1 MQAQTFR
8 FDSTRLLRGLV
19 ALVALA
25 SFPMVLFLM
34 GHGDTTLYVILSVL
48 CAAYL
53 GTVVYT
59 FLRFRLEL
67 DEKELRCRGRT
78 RSRTIQLDQIER
90 FTIRAGR
97 DKGTRFMG
105 PAPFREL
112 VLYAGKRP
120 VVISSLPLGESA
132 FDQLVQLIS
141 ERLPDLEQVS

>member
-1 MQAQTFR
+1 MKARTFR
-8 FDSTRLLRGLV
+8 FDGARLLRSMV
-19 ALVALA
+19 ALITLA
-25 SFPMVLFLM
+25 SFPAVLYLM
-34 GHGDTTLYVILSVL
+34 EKGDTTLYIIFSVL

-53 GTVVYT
+53 GTVTYT

-67 DEKELRCRGRT
+67 DDKELRCRGRT
-78 RSRTIQLDQIER
+78 RSRTIELARIER

-120 VVISSLPLGESA
+120 VVISSLPLGEAA
-132 FDQLVQLIS
+132 FDELVALIS
-141 ERLPDLEQVS
+141 ERLPDLEQTS